1 MLRHIVMMN
10 FSDRESLEITS
21 SKTKLML
28 EELETSIE
36 SLLNMEVGLNFSTR
50 PTAFDLVLIA
60 DFDNEDGLNFYR
72 DHPEHIKVLNYLKT
86 VIEKT
91 AVVDYTI

>member
-1 MLRHIVMMN
+1 MMN

>member
-1 MLRHIVMMN
+1 MMN

-60 DFDNEDGLNFYR
+60 DFDNEDGLNIYR

>member
-60 DFDNEDGLNFYR
+60 DFDNEDGLNIYR